1 MSLSI
6 SLDVLDL
13 GDVFVDFITNRS
25 ARNQNNSEIT
35 WQTKLGIL
43 SSGTI
48 LSRHSQNEN
57 LTKLAP
63 TAIGP
68 SMFFFQI
75 LSKFY
80 PNFIQILP
88 DLMIIRIK
96 FE

>member
-1 MSLSI
+1 MDGPQVHTKNWENLSVPSI
-6 SLDVLDL
+6 FLDVLDL

-57 LTKLAP
+57 LTRLAP

-68 SMFFFQI
+68 SMFF
-75 LSKFY
+75 
-80 PNFIQILP
+80 IQILF
-88 DLMIIRIK
+88 K
-96 FE
+96 F